1 MKRYIEIQKVSEC
14 INRKLNQFV
23 RIIAPV
29 FIGIFLFSC
38 SSDFLEMSAKN
49 TIPEDEVFS
58 NPNLMKLMIYNMY
71 ADVPNFDWIWPYGPY
86 NNITDEARSYWGD
99 VCNVMLRGQY
109 AADNNPLAY
118 WAYTQVR
125 KTNIFLSKVDDAD
138 IDENAKRELKG
149 EVMFLRA
156 KLYFDMVKRY
166 GGVPIITEPQGLDD
180 DLFVSRSTTEESF
193 QFIIRELEEAI
204 TLLPETHGD
213 RGINISRANKHSAR
227 AFLGRVCLFWA
238 SPLFNPSGD
247 VSRWTKAASLC
258 RDVIN
263 AGVYD
268 LYPEFRNI
276 MLDKNNIEEIF
287 SVQFQKGVKEH
298 GWDSWHQPDSQSRQ
312 FASAA
317 CPVQEFIDAF
327 EMENGK
333 AIDEQG
339 SGYDENNP
347 YENRDPRLLK
357 TVVVNGSLFF
367 GNPIYMYVGGLDG
380 INQPYQTVT
389 GYQLRKGT
397 DESNPDYYGASGS
410 DQNWLELRYA
420 EVLLNYAEAQNEAL
434 QTPDQ
439 SIYDAVEKIR
449 QRAGLNPY
457 TLPVNLTKDQM
468 RECIRHERYIE
479 LAFEQKRYWDFRR
492 WRIAHE
498 LLDGKVYTAMY
509 ITLNDDGSYSYER
522 RPVDGVPCVFQ
533 DKMYFMPIPQ
543 SEMERNPNLEQNP
556 GW

>member
-1 MKRYIEIQKVSEC
+1 MKSYYIKIQKVSEI
-14 INRKLNQFV
+14 INRKLNRFI
-23 RIIAPV
+23 RIITPV
-29 FIGIFLFSC
+29 LMGICLFSC
-38 SSDFLEMSAKN
+38 SSDFLEMSATS
-49 TIPEDEVFS
+49 TIPEEEVFS
-58 NPNLMKLMIYNMY
+58 NPDLMKLMIYNMY
-71 ADVPNFDWIWPYGPY
+71 ADVPNFERDLID
-86 NNITDEARSYWGD
+86 NIADDSRSYWGGSMR
-99 VCNVMLRGQY
+99 NMLQGIW
-109 AADNNPLAY
+109 AADNNPAAY

-138 IDENAKRELKG
+138 IDEDDKRELKG
-149 EVMFLRA
+149 EVKFLRA

-180 DLFVSRSTTEESF
+180 DLFVNRASVDESF
-193 QFIIRELEEAI
+193 QFMIAELEEAI
-204 TLLPETHGD
+204 TLLPETYGT
-213 RGINISRANKHSAR
+213 RGVNISRANKHSAR

-238 SPLFNPSGD
+238 SPLYNPTGD
-247 VSRWTKAASLC
+247 VSRWTKAASVC

-276 MLDKNNIEEIF
+276 MLDKNNIEEVF
-287 SVQFQKGVKEH
+287 SVQFQKGVREH

-312 FASAA
+312 YASAR
-317 CPVQEFIDAF
+317 CPTQEYIDAF

-333 AIDEQG
+333 AIDDPD
-339 SGYDENNP
+339 SGYDDNNP

-380 INQPYQTVT
+380 INDPYQTIT

-397 DESNPDYYGASGS
+397 DEANNDFYGSSGS
-410 DQNWLELRYA
+410 EQNWIELRYA
-420 EVLLNYAEAQNEAL
+420 EVLLNYAEAHNEAS

-449 QRAGLNPY
+449 QRAGLNPFK
-457 TLPVNLTKDQM
+457 LPENLTKDQM
-468 RECIRHERYIE
+468 RERIWHERFIE
-479 LAFEQKRYWDFRR
+479 MAFEQKRYWDIRR
-492 WRIAHE
+492 LKIAQE
-498 LLDGKVYTAMY
+498 LLDGKRYTAMY

-533 DKMYFMPIPQ
+533 EKMYFMPIPQ
-543 SEMERNPNLEQNP
+543 TEIERNPNMVQNP